1 MYQIKC
7 HFFQFSY
14 KGQCIGL
21 NFGGRTL
28 HLSRNSA
35 LIAWSSSTS
44 HLLRYKAMFSK
55 TFESLRFSCCPQAYP
70 VARVSRF
77 CWQRNPA
84 HGPPHSLVGLVLYG
98 CELERRDSLCCWW
111 GQQRVIGPTISPQRL
126 LASGTIAQGV
136 KTGNVCSQQKNRKV
150 CIPYGSLCFR
160 FHHSAACGVC
170 FGV

>member
-84 HGPPHSLVGLVLYG
+84 HGPPSQSCRPCPL
-98 CELERRDSLCCWW
+98 
-111 GQQRVIGPTISPQRL
+111 RVWIGKARLALLLMRTTEGHWANNQPPTI
-126 LASGTIAQGV
+126 A
-136 KTGNVCSQQKNRKV
+136 
-150 CIPYGSLCFR
+150 CFR
-160 FHHSAACGVC
+160 HNRPGRKDRKRLQSTKKPQGMHTLRLFM
-170 FGV
+170 F